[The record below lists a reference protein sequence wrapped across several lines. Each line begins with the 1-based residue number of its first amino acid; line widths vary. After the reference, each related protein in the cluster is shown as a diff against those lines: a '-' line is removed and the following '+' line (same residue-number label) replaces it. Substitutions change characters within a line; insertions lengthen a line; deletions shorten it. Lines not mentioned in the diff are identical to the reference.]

1 MATTT
6 GFVLGGRVGELLFLR
21 GTSNLR
27 KCNCDIGG
35 NKKRVGQFRM
45 SQSGSNSSSRH
56 NDRQS
61 FDVAKYDEE
70 RLRLDAETRANV
82 AAFAIMEQEQ
92 ESTRPGAWKWAIRKR
107 IWDTLE
113 TRNIAQEPR
122 PVHHRIPNFRGA
134 ADAASRLARLPEF
147 QAAQCVKVNPDTPQ
161 KQVRFLTLSGG
172 KTLLTPQPRLRTG
185 FFSTLK
191 AADLPPEVPIIEAC
205 TSGGAAKHGT
215 PIELDAPLKVDL
227 IVIGSVAVDPFTG
240 ARLGKGEGFAELEYG
255 MLRYMGAIDESTLV
269 VTSVHDVQVL
279 EEGSIPT
286 EKLLIHDVP
295 VDVICTPTRTIF
307 TKTTIPKPK
316 GIYWE
321 VLSPQKLEKIRI
333 LQVLKNMIEEKTGQK
348 LPSGPD
354 EILPPTAARRNSWR
368 GKRGGSSSST
378 RR

>member
-1 MATTT
+1 MVPWQ
-6 GFVLGGRVGELLFLR
+6 G
-21 GTSNLR
+21 
-27 KCNCDIGG
+27 
-35 NKKRVGQFRM
+35 
-45 SQSGSNSSSRH
+45 
-56 NDRQS
+56 
-61 FDVAKYDEE
+61 
-70 RLRLDAETRANV
+70 V
-82 AAFAIMEQEQ
+82 AAFAPRSRIQQ
-92 ESTRPGAWKWAIRKR
+92 SCTNYPRVSYSYLPIKAKFLSYWNAIFP
-107 IWDTLE
+107 LCSS
-113 TRNIAQEPR
+113 
-122 PVHHRIPNFRGA
+122 F
-134 ADAASRLARLPEF
+134 
-147 QAAQCVKVNPDTPQ
+147 
-161 KQVRFLTLSGG
+161 
-172 KTLLTPQPRLRTG
+172 
-185 FFSTLK
+185 
-191 AADLPPEVPIIEAC
+191 PIIEAC

-255 MLRYMGAIDESTLV
+255 MLRYMGAIDDSTLV

-307 TKTTIPKPK
+307 TKSTIPKPK

-354 EILPPTAARRNSWR
+354 EILPPT
-368 GKRGGSSSST
+368 GEEELLEG
-378 RR
+378 